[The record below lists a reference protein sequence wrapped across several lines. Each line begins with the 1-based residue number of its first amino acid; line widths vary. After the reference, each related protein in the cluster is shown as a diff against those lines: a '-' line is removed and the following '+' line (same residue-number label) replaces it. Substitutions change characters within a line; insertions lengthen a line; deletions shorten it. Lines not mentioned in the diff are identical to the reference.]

1 MGTTDIGQNTNGRL
15 NHSFQSSHLPH
26 LGNAGFENTQFGFF
40 RKLPHRKWDSNLRII
55 TAWRANDATIRAK
68 QLVQPLLHNG
78 FSITAGDT
86 DHRDLKFITMCFG
99 KLLQSFQRI
108 GNDEE
113 VERTLNSQL
122 SILNFFK
129 VFFRNYKITYAPV
142 I

>member
-1 MGTTDIGQNTNGRL
+1 M
-15 NHSFQSSHLPH
+15 
-26 LGNAGFENTQFGFF
+26 
-40 RKLPHRKWDSNLRII
+40 
-55 TAWRANDATIRAK
+55 
-68 QLVQPLLHNG
+68 QPLLHNG

-86 DHRDLKFITMCFG
+86 DHRDFKFITMCFG